1 MSFVAVLGRDVAWSN
16 RIHQLSLGGL
26 DYPLLLPALITSY
39 VGVPLMLLGIFV
51 CMGWRSAAAYLVGV
65 RCTVFLFWG
74 CHLLVAR
81 TSAQVLATL
90 LSTSGMKRV
99 TNRERPRLEHI
110 GLRKVSIRGM
120 ETNKSFPSGDSAQAC
135 LFFCFLAAFTGKLW
149 VCFGIPAVMFAR
161 VYFGFHFI
169 ADTVFGA
176 WVGFLICVS
185 IALPAHRLLVEI
197 SDFAA

>member
-51 CMGWRSAAAYLVGV
+51 CMGWRSAAAYLVG
-65 RCTVFLFWG
+65 
-74 CHLLVAR
+74 
-81 TSAQVLATL
+81 VLATL